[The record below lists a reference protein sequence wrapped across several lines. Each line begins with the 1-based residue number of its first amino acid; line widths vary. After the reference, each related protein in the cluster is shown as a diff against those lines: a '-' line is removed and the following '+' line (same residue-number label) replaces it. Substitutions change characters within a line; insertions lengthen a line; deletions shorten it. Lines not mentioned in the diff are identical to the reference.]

1 MVIQTINKIKINNMK
16 NLQSIEE
23 GTWVELLP
31 VELTESQIELLKSTK
46 ETDAEAKSELIAE
59 IKELK
64 EGAVS
69 SELTEKLNT
78 VYTSLK
84 PELKEEDVYQL
95 ISADFSEKSENVFTG
110 IINCRIN
117 GEHKQIRF

>member
-1 MVIQTINKIKINNMK
+1 MK
-16 NLQSIEE
+16 NYQSTIEE
-23 GTWVELLP
+23 TWVELLP
-31 VELTESQIELLKSTK
+31 VELTETQIELIQSTK

-59 IKELK
+59 IKESR

-110 IINCRIN
+110 IINFRLN
-117 GEHKQIRF
+117 QEHKQIRF

>member
-1 MVIQTINKIKINNMK
+1 MK
-16 NLQSIEE
+16 NYQLINE
-23 GTWVELLP
+23 GTWVEILK
-31 VELTESQIELLKSTK
+31 VELTEEQKTILLSGDDKKDLLSLIKSKREGKVSIEKK
-46 ETDAEAKSELIAE
+46 
-59 IKELK
+59 
-64 EGAVS
+64 
-69 SELTEKLNT
+69 N
-78 VYTSLK
+78 SLSAFYDSVK

>member
-1 MVIQTINKIKINNMK
+1 MK
-16 NLQSIEE
+16 NYQSTIE

-31 VELTESQIELLKSTK
+31 VELTETQIELIQSTK

-78 VYTSLK
+78 LYTSLK
-84 PELKEEDVYQL
+84 PELKKEDVYQL
-95 ISADFSEKSENVFTG
+95 ISADFSEKENKFTG
-110 IINCRIN
+110 IINCRVN

>member
-1 MVIQTINKIKINNMK
+1 MYLELIQ
-16 NLQSIEE
+16 
-23 GTWVELLP
+23 
-31 VELTESQIELLKSTK
+31 STK
-46 ETDAEAKSELIAE
+46 ETDAEVKSELIAE
-59 IKELK
+59 IKESR

-69 SELTEKLNT
+69 SELAEKLNT

-84 PELKEEDVYQL
+84 PELKEEDIYQL

>member
-1 MVIQTINKIKINNMK
+1 MK
-16 NLQSIEE
+16 NLQSTTE
-23 GTWVELLP
+23 GTWIELLP
-31 VELTESQIELLKSTK
+31 VELTEAQLELIQSTK
-46 ETDAEAKSELIAE
+46 ETDAESKSELIAE
-59 IKELK
+59 IKESRK
-64 EGAVS
+64 GAVS